1 MGKGYATEIVS
12 YVITSA
18 FEALAIKK
26 IVAETQ
32 TAHIRFKKLLERL
45 ETELISTRQRFNAA

>member
-45 ETELISTRQRFNAA
+45 ERRN